1 MRKIIFPVLLGIAGL
16 AVLLSL
22 GIWQLQ
28 RLEWKTAI
36 LDEIDATIAA
46 DPVTLPAQPDPAIDQ
61 FRPVETTGTLAQTPL
76 YVLVTIEG
84 LGPGYRYIDALT
96 TDDGRRIMV
105 DLGWVPL
112 SQLGNPFRKFTKID
126 VTGNLH
132 WPDDK
137 DDWTPEPDPK
147 GIWFTRDVPSIAAG
161 LQAEPTLIV
170 ARDVQL
176 LDLVTPFQSYPF
188 QTLPLDTSVIKNDH
202 LNYAITWFLL
212 AFVWVIM
219 TGYLIYRIRQGDR

>member
-1 MRKIIFPVLLGIAGL
+1 MRKIIFPILLGVAGC

-22 GIWQLQ
+22 GIWQMQ
-28 RLEWKTAI
+28 RLAWKTAI
-36 LDEIDATIAA
+36 LTEIDATIAA
-46 DPVTLPAQPDPAIDQ
+46 APVALPTSPNPEVDQ
-61 FRPVETTGTLAQTPL
+61 FRPVQTIGQLAGTPL

-96 TDDGRRIMV
+96 TDDGRSVMV

-112 SQLGNPFRKFTKID
+112 QQLGHPFEKFSRID
-126 VTGNLH
+126 LIGNLH

-161 LQAEPTLIV
+161 LQTEQTLIV
-170 ARDVQL
+170 ARNVQL
-176 LDLVTPFQSYPF
+176 LDLTTPLQTYPF
-188 QTLPLDTSVIKNDH
+188 QMLPLDSSGIKNDH
-202 LNYAITWFLL
+202 LNYAITWFSL
-212 AFVWVIM
+212 ALVWVIM
-219 TGYLIYRIRQGDR
+219 TGYLIFRIRQEDR

>member
-1 MRKIIFPVLLGIAGL
+1 M
-16 AVLLSL
+16 
-22 GIWQLQ
+22 Q
-28 RLEWKTAI
+28 RLQWKTEI
-36 LDEIDATIAA
+36 LTEIDATIASA
-46 DPVTLPAQPDPAIDQ
+46 PIAIPANPSAQSDQ
-61 FRPVETTGTLAQTPL
+61 FRPVTTKGTLAGTPL

-84 LGPGYRYIDALT
+84 LGPGYRYVDRLTIDG
-96 TDDGRRIMV
+96 GRDVMV
-105 DLGWVPL
+105 DFGWVPL
-112 SQLGNPFRKFTKID
+112 SQLGNPFEKFHVVD

-137 DDWTPEPDPK
+137 DNWTPEPDPK

-161 LQAEPTLIV
+161 LNAEEILIV

-176 LDLVTPFQSYPF
+176 LDLVTPLQSYPF
-188 QTLPLDTSVIKNDH
+188 QPLPLDSGAIKNDH

-219 TGYLIYRIRQGDR
+219 SGYLIFRIRQEDR

>member
-1 MRKIIFPVLLGIAGL
+1 V
-16 AVLLSL
+16 
-22 GIWQLQ
+22 QL
-28 RLEWKTAI
+28 
-36 LDEIDATIAA
+36 
-46 DPVTLPAQPDPAIDQ
+46 
-61 FRPVETTGTLAQTPL
+61 TGQLAQTPL

-84 LGPGYRYIDALT
+84 RGPGYRYIDALT
-96 TDDGRRIMV
+96 TDAGRNVMV

-112 SQLGNPFRKFTKID
+112 QQLGNPFTRFTKIE

-137 DDWTPEPDPK
+137 DDWTPDPDPK

-176 LDLVTPFQSYPF
+176 LDLTTPLQTMPF
-188 QTLPLDTSVIKNDH
+188 QTLPLDSSVIKNDH
-202 LNYAITWFLL
+202 LNYAITWFML
-212 AFVWVIM
+212 ALVWVIM
-219 TGYLIYRIRQGDR
+219 TGYLIFRIRQEDR

>member
-1 MRKIIFPVLLGIAGL
+1 M
-16 AVLLSL
+16 
-22 GIWQLQ
+22 Q
-28 RLEWKTAI
+28 RLAWKTAI

-46 DPVTLPAQPDPAIDQ
+46 APVALPATPDPAEDQ
-61 FRPVETTGTLAQTPL
+61 YRPVTAEGELAGDPL

-96 TDDGRRIMV
+96 TDDGRRVMV

-112 SQLGNPFRKFTKID
+112 DQLENPFTKFSRIAL
-126 VTGNLH
+126 TGNLH

-161 LQAEPTLIV
+161 LQAEQTLIV

-176 LDLVTPFQSYPF
+176 LDLVTPLQSYPF
-188 QTLPLDTSVIKNDH
+188 QPLPLDSSGIKNDH

-212 AFVWVIM
+212 ALVWVIM
-219 TGYLIYRIRQGDR
+219 TGYLIYRIRQEDR